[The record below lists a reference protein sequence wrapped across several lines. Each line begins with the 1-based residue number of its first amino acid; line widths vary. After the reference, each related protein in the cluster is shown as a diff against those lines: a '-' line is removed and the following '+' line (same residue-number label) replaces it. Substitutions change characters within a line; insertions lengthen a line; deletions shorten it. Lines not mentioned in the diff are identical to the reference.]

1 MIRMIYMT
9 RMIRMIYMTE
19 VAKGKF
25 IYGIATVG
33 VRGQIV
39 IPKKA
44 REHFKIEPGDKLL
57 VMGDIKKG
65 IAIQKAGV
73 MKDFAVKILGVFSKE
88 ESPGTSEEEN
98 KEGRSNR

>member
-1 MIRMIYMT
+1 
-9 RMIRMIYMTE
+9 MTE

-33 VRGQIV
+33 ERGQIV

-44 REHFKIEPGDKLL
+44 REHFKIEPGDKLI

-73 MKDFAVKILGVFSKE
+73 MKELALKILGAF
-88 ESPGTSEEEN
+88 SEEEN
-98 KEGRSNR
+98 STFGEKGNKEGHTDEKG